1 MVDILLMTASMKHK
15 IFYIEQKTYK
25 NGNVYKSYKVKID
38 KKKIQ
43 EFNSLTGLLIFLK
56 DWK

>member
-1 MVDILLMTASMKHK
+1 MVDILLTTASFNHK

-25 NGNVYKSYKVKID
+25 DGCTYKKYKVKID
-38 KKKIQ
+38 NKKVQ
-43 EFNSLTGLLIFLK
+43 EFNSLTQLLLFLK